1 MKKIIAILCLLAL
14 AATLA
19 ACGSAKAELATTAAP
34 VATRPYENLTA
45 TDIASATVELIPP
58 PVTVELDAEAIEK
71 LVALLQTVEIYGKF
85 TSNEAYAGQAIIY
98 TLTKTD
104 GSVETFMHYGVYAVV
119 NGVKYHAEYEP
130 SEALN
135 LLGNTLAGTRFG
147 E

>member
-1 MKKIIAILCLLAL
+1 MKKIIAALCLLAL
-14 AATLA
+14 SATLA
-19 ACGSAKAELATTAAP
+19 ACGSSGDSAPTAAP
-34 VATRPYENLTA
+34 AATRPYETLTA
-45 TDIASATVELIPP
+45 ADIASATVELIPP

>member
-1 MKKIIAILCLLAL
+1 MKKIIVILCLLA
-14 AATLA
+14 LA
-19 ACGSAKAELATTAAP
+19 ACGSAKAEPVTTAAP

-71 LVALLQTVEIYGKF
+71 LVALLQTVELYEKDP
-85 TSNEAYAGQAIIY
+85 SNEARGGQAVIY

-104 GSVETFMHYGVYAVV
+104 GSVEIVAPSGTHVSV
-119 NGVKYHAEYEP
+119 NGVRYHAEYEP

>member
-1 MKKIIAILCLLAL
+1 MKKIIATLCLLVL

-19 ACGSAKAELATTAAP
+19 ACGSSGDSATTAAP

-85 TSNEAYAGQAIIY
+85 TSNEAYAGQAVIY

-147 E
+147 Q